1 MPTIE
6 LVVDGMRCRRCVR
19 QATALLRDVAG
30 VETVVA
36 DSRTSRIIVTG
47 DVTEEAVL
55 AALAHTSFRV
65 RVER

>member
-1 MPTIE
+1 MPTME

-36 DSRTSRIIVTG
+36 DSRTSRIVITG
-47 DVTEEAVL
+47 DVTEEDVRT
-55 AALAHTSFRV
+55 ALAHTTFRV
-65 RVER
+65 RTER